1 MMVFEYAV
9 VEEELL
15 VPGDWEA
22 DWVVEL
28 FVEGTTH
35 QFVVMSMEGRVV
47 GTEVGLQ
54 RDAEVEDMVGF
65 CVAVIWFRLGFS

>member
-1 MMVFEYAV
+1 MMVLEIAE
-9 VEEELL
+9 VE
-15 VPGDWEA
+15 
-22 DWVVEL
+22 VEL
-28 FVEGTTH
+28 DGEVDWDVLLLVEGTTH

-65 CVAVIWFRLGFS
+65 CVSVIWFRLGFS

>member
-1 MMVFEYAV
+1 MMVLEIAE
-9 VEEELL
+9 VE
-15 VPGDWEA
+15 
-22 DWVVEL
+22 VEL
-28 FVEGTTH
+28 DGEVDWDVLLLLVEGTTH

>member
-1 MMVFEYAV
+1 MMVLEIA
-9 VEEELL
+9 EIE
-15 VPGDWEA
+15 
-22 DWVVEL
+22 VEL
-28 FVEGTTH
+28 DGEVDWDVLLLVEGTTH

-65 CVAVIWFRLGFS
+65 CVSVIWFRLGFS

>member
-1 MMVFEYAV
+1 MVLEIAE
-9 VEEELL
+9 VE
-15 VPGDWEA
+15 
-22 DWVVEL
+22 VEL
-28 FVEGTTH
+28 DGEVDWDVLLLVEGTTH

-54 RDAEVEDMVGF
+54 RDAEFEDMVGF